1 LVTGGELLR
10 LDHLVQVSLLTTIS
24 LPSSSQIRCKC
35 ILHVTLR
42 YVTFNIIMVFMLNYY
57 ILRDTFNNSA
67 VQQEYKITA
76 DISKILQASMLNV

>member
-1 LVTGGELLR
+1 
-10 LDHLVQVSLLTTIS
+10 
-24 LPSSSQIRCKC
+24 
-35 ILHVTLR
+35 
-42 YVTFNIIMVFMLNYY
+42 MVFMLNYY